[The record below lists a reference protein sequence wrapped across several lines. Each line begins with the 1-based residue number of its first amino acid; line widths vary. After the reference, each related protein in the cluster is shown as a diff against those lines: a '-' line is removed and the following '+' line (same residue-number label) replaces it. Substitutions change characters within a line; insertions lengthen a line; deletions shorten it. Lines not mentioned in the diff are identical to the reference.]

1 MDSLKNSTLQTLAY
15 FDIFDCPLTANELRH
30 FLDQK
35 ISHEELSEELKNL
48 VNSHKIFLQQGFY
61 TLRLKNIIT
70 RQERFSLSRR
80 KLKKAL
86 LVSKIFARLPWIK
99 FIALANQIGAHN
111 LRDQGDL
118 DFFIIAKPGNLW
130 LTRFVTAGLMALAD
144 QRPTKTKSRDQICL
158 SFFVTRDNLDL
169 QKYLLTNED
178 LYFTYWLACLQPL
191 HDSADYYTQLITNN
205 LWLSEKLPNW
215 QKQSNLLE
223 LQPEKTKTWTCLN
236 IFNNL
241 EQALKNWQLTH
252 LASEIKA
259 AEASGNVIINDQVLK
274 LHVSD
279 RRKEFMQKYYDKLK
293 TLSLVIPG
301 RDLESRVDQ

>member
-1 MDSLKNSTLQTLAY
+1 MDSLKNSILQTIAY

-35 ISHEELSEELKNL
+35 ISQEKLSEELKNL
-48 VNSHKIFLQQGFY
+48 VNSRAILLHQGFY
-61 TLRLKNIIT
+61 TLRLENIIA

-118 DFFIIAKPGNLW
+118 DFFIIAQPGKLW
-130 LTRFVTAGLMALAD
+130 LTRFVTAGLMALAN
-144 QRPTKTKSRDQICL
+144 QRPTKDKSRDQICL
-158 SFFVTRDNLDL
+158 SFFVTSDNLDL
-169 QKYLLTNED
+169 QKFMLADKD
-178 LYFTYWLACLQPL
+178 LYFIYWLACLCPL
-191 HDSADYYTQLITNN
+191 YDSTDYYYRLIISNQ
-205 LWLSEKLPNW
+205 WLGEKLPNW
-215 QKQSNLLE
+215 QSQKNLLQ
-223 LQPEKTKTWTCLN
+223 LNKQKIKPWSCLN
-236 IFNNL
+236 IFDNL
-241 EQALKNWQLTH
+241 EGPVKKWQLAH
-252 LASEIKA
+252 LASEIKT

-279 RRKEFMQKYYDKLK
+279 RRKEFMIKYFDKLK
-293 TLSLVIPG
+293 VLG
-301 RDLESRVDQ
+301 N